1 MYGAE
6 YLSLEDLLDQD
17 PSAYEFFQTLSPEA
31 KALLEEDG
39 SVTSFARLQS
49 KTLRAGH
56 GGACGPAVPGTG
68 EASSRGH
75 RGQSADPAVLRGLRL
90 SGVRSTMARP

>member
-49 KTLRAGH
+49 KTAQRRRAGLM
-56 GGACGPAVPGTG
+56 
-68 EASSRGH
+68 E
-75 RGQSADPAVLRGLRL
+75 
-90 SGVRSTMARP
+90 

>member
-31 KALLEEDG
+31 MA
-39 SVTSFARLQS
+39 SFSSQMR
-49 KTLRAGH
+49 RAGLM
-56 GGACGPAVPGTG
+56 
-68 EASSRGH
+68 E
-75 RGQSADPAVLRGLRL
+75 
-90 SGVRSTMARP
+90 

>member
-1 MYGAE
+1 MHGGPHTRSAAALHGKEPFGSFSAAPAISPEVIEMHGME

-31 KALLEEDG
+31 KALLEEDD

-49 KTLRAGH
+49 KTAQMRRAGLM
-56 GGACGPAVPGTG
+56 
-68 EASSRGH
+68 E
-75 RGQSADPAVLRGLRL
+75 
-90 SGVRSTMARP
+90 